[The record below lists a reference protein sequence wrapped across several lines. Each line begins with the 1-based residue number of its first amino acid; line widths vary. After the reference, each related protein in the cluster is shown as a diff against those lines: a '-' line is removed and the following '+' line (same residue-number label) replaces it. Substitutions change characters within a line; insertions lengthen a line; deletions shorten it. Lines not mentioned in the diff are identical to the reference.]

1 MVSLP
6 RATGTLLLLA
16 SDSDLMK
23 EGALRAPRLGLFVLL
38 LAAGSASKTSGAA
51 ATDGNAPSPT
61 SSASSASA
69 APPSCTIEL
78 PPGAC
83 AVLTTGTAPMAFK
96 VRSTSSDQQQL
107 GQKACGQESI
117 E

>member
-1 MVSLP
+1 MVSLRLCQRRDRSFLAP
-6 RATGTLLLLA
+6 IVIMRQITLRALRLGLLILLLA
-16 SDSDLMK
+16 TC
-23 EGALRAPRLGLFVLL
+23 
-38 LAAGSASKTSGAA
+38 SASKTSGA

-69 APPSCTIEL
+69 APPACTIEL

-83 AVLTTGTAPMAFK
+83 AVLTTGSAPMNFT
-96 VRSTSSDQQQL
+96 VRSTSSDQQQQ